1 MGIVIRQSA
10 KTLFVTYLGFLIGYV
25 NTLILYPLA
34 LSVEQIGLQRILI
47 DATVFFASFAALGAT
62 NIPLR
67 YFPYFRDP
75 EKEHNGFLFFLLTLS
90 FCGYIIFVILFL
102 LLKNSLISVYSS
114 NALQLTKYYYY
125 LIPFTLIQLMMIIF
139 EVYTLVQ
146 LKPVVPR
153 FIREIVIRVL
163 LALGVLGV
171 LYKVITFNTF
181 VDLIPVI
188 YLLAFILLVFYVYS
202 IRALFLRPNFG
213 VFKSPQF
220 KGILVFGGFVLLGNS
235 SDIIIRNID
244 SLMLS
249 SYSGLRSTGIYTIA
263 LYIALVLEIPRRS
276 MAQVVIP
283 LVAEATKNGDVKKI
297 DELYKKSSLNQMIIG
312 GLLFLVI
319 WCNIDNIFKFIP
331 NGNTFA
337 IGKWVVFYLGLSKV
351 FDMAM
356 GVNAEIVTTS
366 KYYKYDIFFYAGL
379 SLMAIGTNMLLIP
392 VLGLTGASIATA
404 ISIFVFN
411 SVRFVFIWYIY
422 KIQPFTKDTLKV
434 LAIAGFMLLFNYML
448 PHMPGHFVW
457 DVAVRGFLITV
468 IFSILILF
476 FRASED
482 INSTLAR
489 VLKRYLEKVR
499 R

>member
-10 KTLFVTYLGFLIGYV
+10 KTLFVTYLGFLIGYI

-47 DATVFFASFAALGAT
+47 DATVFFSSFAALGAT

-75 EKEHNGFLFFLLTLS
+75 GREHNGFLFFLLTLS
-90 FCGYIIFVILFL
+90 FCGYIIFVVLFL
-102 LLKNSLISVYSS
+102 LLKDSLISIYSS

-125 LIPFTLIQLMMIIF
+125 LIPFTFIQLMMIIF
-139 EVYTLVQ
+139 ESYTLVQ

-163 LALGVLGV
+163 LVLGVLGV

-181 VDLIPVI
+181 IDLIPVV
-188 YLLAFILLVFYVYS
+188 YLLALILLMFYVYS

-220 KGILVFGGFVLLGNS
+220 KGILIFGGFVLLGNS

-249 SYSGLRSTGIYTIA
+249 SYSGLKSTGIYTIA

-283 LVAEATKNGDVKKI
+283 LVAEATKNNDKGKI
-297 DELYKKSSLNQMIIG
+297 EELYKKSSINQMIIG
-312 GLLFLVI
+312 GLLFLLI
-319 WCNIDNIFKFIP
+319 WCNIDNIFKFVP

-337 IGKWVVFYLGLSKV
+337 LGKWVVFYLGLGKL

-356 GVNAEIVTTS
+356 GVNAEIITTS

-379 SLMAIGTNMLLIP
+379 SILAIGTNMLLIP
-392 VLGLTGASIATA
+392 RLGLTGAAIATA
-404 ISIFVFN
+404 SSVLIFN
-411 SVRFVFIWYIY
+411 MVRFIFIWYIY
-422 KIQPFTKDTLKV
+422 NIQPFSKNTVKIILISAFV
-434 LAIAGFMLLFNYML
+434 LLFNYML
-448 PHMPGHFVW
+448 PHLLGHFVW
-457 DVAVRGFLITV
+457 DVAIRGLHAI
-468 IFSILILF
+468 
-476 FRASED
+476 A
-482 INSTLAR
+482 
-489 VLKRYLEKVR
+489 
-499 R
+499 